1 MNNYVNTYFGF
12 TDSMQPMKKARTQ
25 NTLDKKYR
33 YDGIVMTCKE
43 HLYQILQSGV
53 TLKID
58 DDYSYYSSKTHGMT
72 KPKTDYQIHFTKYLD
87 GKDREVYNSVTK
99 TEYDYASYLIENNF
113 LDVVKADQFVID
125 EQNCIKA
132 EQQAQANA
140 ERLQREAEQKEI
152 KEQEQFKQW
161 LKEQTENY
169 NDTAKIELQKQIW
182 LNIIGNYGSNVI
194 TLLVL
199 IDNMDKPRCKA
210 ELRDWLHLHN
220 KASLKTFEYIT
231 GIKLGSTEKEIR
243 ATLDSIT
250 QADFKNTQEFKPHK
264 KHEQN
269 KQEEEQETFYILYDK
284 HYLECYGIPFAKYG
298 LDLFIREHDNKFI
311 ISEARTG
318 LMLSSGKTK
327 AEALEQLEQTMANF
341 TIDKVNQLLQESIS
355 RYGIS
360 PKYQEQ
366 NSEQNAVN
374 QAS

>member
-1 MNNYVNTYFGF
+1 MNNYSNTYFGY
-12 TDSMQPMKKARTQ
+12 TDTMQPMKKVRTQ

-33 YDGIVMTCKE
+33 YDGVVMTCKE
-43 HLYQILQSGV
+43 HIYQLLQAGA
-53 TLKID
+53 TAKIND
-58 DDYSYYSSKTHGMT
+58 NYSYYSSKTQAMT
-72 KPKTDYQIHFTKYLD
+72 KPKTEYQIHFIIQD
-87 GKDREVYNSVTK
+87 NGKDITVFNSVTK
-99 TEYDYASYLIENNF
+99 TEYDYFIYLQSNDFI
-113 LDVVKADQFVID
+113 DSAIADQFIIN
-125 EQNCIKA
+125 EQNRIKV
-132 EQQAQANA
+132 EQEEQANT

-161 LKEQTENY
+161 LKEQATQY

-182 LNIIGNYGSNVI
+182 LNVIGNYSSNAI

-210 ELRDWLHLHN
+210 ELKDWLHLHN
-220 KASLKTFEYIT
+220 KASLKTFECIT

-269 KQEEEQETFYILYDK
+269 KQDEEQETFYILYDK
-284 HYLECYGIPFAKYG
+284 HYLECYGIPFSKYG
-298 LDLFIREHDNKFI
+298 LDMFIREHDNKI
-311 ISEARTG
+311 VISESRTG
-318 LMLSSGKTK
+318 LLMSSGKTK

-355 RYGIS
+355 EYGIS

-366 NSEQNAVN
+366 NNEQNAVN